1 MTKFIA
7 KELTHEEIE
16 KELEK
21 FLTKGKQI
29 VILPKLPSPLGFT
42 ALDRTSRQ
50 EHGDE
55 KTNREIDGIDLE
67 RI

>member
-1 MTKFIA
+1 MAKFIL

-21 FLTKGKQI
+21 FLRKGKQI
-29 VILPKLPSPLGFT
+29 VILPKLPSPSGFT